1 MIIVGEALLSED
13 ILEAHF
19 ACQLQQCKG
28 DCCVQGDVGAPL
40 EEAEISMI
48 ESELPAMMEVL
59 PERSQAMLKSG
70 PFWER
75 DQDEEAVI
83 RCHPDGTCM
92 FAISEQGITL
102 CGMEQ
107 AWRQGLTAFRKPI
120 SCHLYPIIAK
130 PGKHGDYENVNYEP
144 REVMCS
150 PACALGE
157 KLQVPVYQFLKEPI
171 IRKWGEEFWEALD
184 TIAKGDWE
192 EIDFKGPY
200 ESK

>member
-40 EEAEISMI
+40 EEAEIPII
-48 ESELPAMMEVL
+48 ESELSAMLEVL
-59 PERSQAMLKSG
+59 PERSQELLNSG

-83 RCHPDGTCM
+83 RCHPDGTCV
-92 FAISEQGITL
+92 FAINEQGITL

-107 AWRQGLTAFRKPI
+107 AWRQGLTAFRKPL
-120 SCHLYPIIAK
+120 SCHLYPIRSK
-130 PGKHGDYENVNYEP
+130 NYGEFT
-144 REVMCS
+144 VMNYHRWDICQS
-150 PACALGE
+150 ACAAGRTQEIPLFR
-157 KLQVPVYQFLKEPI
+157 FLKEAL
-171 IRKWGEEFWEALD
+171 IRKMGPSWYEELEAVAAARTSGSGL
-184 TIAKGDWE
+184 
-192 EIDFKGPY
+192 
-200 ESK
+200 

>member
-40 EEAEISMI
+40 EEAEVSMI
-48 ESELPAMMEVL
+48 ESELPAMMVVL

-83 RCHPDGTCM
+83 RCHPDGTCV

-120 SCHLYPIIAK
+120 SCHLYPIRSK
-130 PGKHGDYENVNYEP
+130 NYGEFT
-144 REVMCS
+144 VMNYHRWDICQS
-150 PACALGE
+150 ACTAGRTQEIPLFR
-157 KLQVPVYQFLKEPI
+157 FLKEAL
-171 IRKWGEEFWEALD
+171 IRKMGPSWYAELEAVAAARASGSGL
-184 TIAKGDWE
+184 
-192 EIDFKGPY
+192 
-200 ESK
+200 